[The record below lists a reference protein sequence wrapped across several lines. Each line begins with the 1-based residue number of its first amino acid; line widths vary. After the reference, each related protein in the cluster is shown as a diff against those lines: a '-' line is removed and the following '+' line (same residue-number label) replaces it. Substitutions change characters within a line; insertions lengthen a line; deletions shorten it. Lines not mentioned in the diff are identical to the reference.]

1 METLAY
7 KPNVGEVV
15 ERLRKLYA
23 REALDQ
29 VFASF
34 EIPNPALERFAA
46 RYPTP
51 FCEYP
56 DPQERVAFW
65 QDALAVHAALEDD
78 SVPCAYLSEFD
89 QGLYGGLVGGDV
101 RFVAHPENGWVSS
114 MVPPLL
120 KEWADFDRLPDPKS
134 SPWLERYRHQ
144 MKLFVEGAAGRYGI
158 SHFIMIDALNFVYEL
173 VGATATYT
181 SLTDEPE
188 MVHRAVDFAY
198 DLNLMVQQMF
208 FEHVPLFSGGTVS
221 NMAQW
226 IPGRVVSESVDPY
239 HMTSVRYF
247 EQWGR
252 EPVERMFANFDGGVM
267 HLHGNGRHLL
277 EAVASISK
285 LRALY
290 LGDDRGYPLAIDVL
304 PQLRQRAATLP
315 FVTQIP
321 YDVFV
326 ERLEK
331 RQLVGGVFY
340 KVKQAPDAASVNRTM
355 EKVRAY
361 RA

>member
-1 METLAY
+1 METLSY
-7 KPNVGEVV
+7 KPNVDQVV
-15 ERLRKLYA
+15 ERLRRLYA
-23 REALDQ
+23 REAPGE

-34 EIPNPALERFAA
+34 EVPNPAMERFAA

-51 FCEYP
+51 FCDYP

-65 QDALAVHAALEDD
+65 QDALSVHATLEDD

-120 KEWADFDRLPDPKS
+120 KDWSEFDQLPDPKA
-134 SPWLERYRHQ
+134 SPWLECYRRQ
-144 MKLFVEGAAGRYGI
+144 MELFVEGARGRYGI
-158 SHFIMIDALNFVYEL
+158 SHFIMIDSLNFVYEL

-181 SLTDEPE
+181 SLTDAPE

-198 DLNLMVQQMF
+198 DLNLMVQRMF
-208 FEHVPLFSGGTVS
+208 FEHVPLFRSGTVS

-226 IPGRVVSESVDPY
+226 MPGRIVSESVDPY

-277 EAVASISK
+277 EAVSSITK
-285 LRALY
+285 LKALY
-290 LGDDRGYPLAIDVL
+290 LGDDRGYATAADVL
-304 PQLRQRAATLP
+304 PRLRERAPMLP

-321 YDVFV
+321 YASFV
-326 ERLEK
+326 EKLEK
-331 RQLVGGVFY
+331 HELVGGVFY
-340 KVKQAPDAASVNRTM
+340 KVKDAPDASSANRTM
-355 EKVRAY
+355 ERVRAY

>member
-1 METLAY
+1 METLSY
-7 KPNVGEVV
+7 KPNAGAVV
-15 ERLRKLYA
+15 ERLRRLYA
-23 REALDQ
+23 RQAQDE

-34 EIPNPALERFAA
+34 EIPNPALDRFAA
-46 RYPTP
+46 QHPTP
-51 FCEYP
+51 FCDYP
-56 DPQERVAFW
+56 DPHERVRFW
-65 QDALAVHAALEDD
+65 QDALSVHATLEDD

-120 KEWADFDRLPDPKS
+120 KAWSDFDRLPDPAA
-134 SPWLERYRHQ
+134 SPWLECYRSQ
-144 MKLFVEGAAGRYGI
+144 LKLFVEGARGRFGV
-158 SHFIMIDALNFVYEL
+158 SHFIMIDSLNFVYEL

-181 SLTDEPE
+181 ALTDEPE

-198 DLNLMVQQMF
+198 DLNLMVQRMF
-208 FEHVPLFSGGTVS
+208 FEHVPLFQGGTVS

-226 IPGRVVSESVDPY
+226 IPGRIVSESVDPY

-247 EQWGR
+247 ETWGR
-252 EPVERMFANFDGGVM
+252 EPVERMLANFDGGVM

-285 LRALY
+285 LKALY
-290 LGDDRGYPLAIDVL
+290 LGDDRGYPEAADVL
-304 PQLRQRAATLP
+304 PKLRQRAATLP

-321 YDVFV
+321 YAPFIEKL
-326 ERLEK
+326 ERHELT
-331 RQLVGGVFY
+331 GGVFY
-340 KVKQAPDAASVNRTM
+340 KVKGAPDAGSANRAM
-355 EKVRAY
+355 ERVRAY

>member
-1 METLAY
+1 METLSY
-7 KPNVGEVV
+7 KPNVDQVL
-15 ERLRKLYA
+15 ERLRRLYA
-23 REALDQ
+23 REALDE

-34 EIPNPALERFAA
+34 EIPNPAMDRFAA

-51 FCEYP
+51 FCDYP
-56 DPQERVAFW
+56 DPNERVEFW
-65 QDALAVHAALEDD
+65 RDALSVHASLEDD
-78 SVPCAYLSEFD
+78 SIPCAYLSEFD

-120 KEWADFDRLPDPKS
+120 KDWSEFDRLPNPNS

-144 MKLFVEGAAGRYGI
+144 MKLFAEGARGRYGI
-158 SHFIMIDALNFVYEL
+158 SHLIMIDSLNFVYEL

-181 SLTDEPE
+181 SLTDEPG

-198 DLNLMVQQMF
+198 DLNLMVQRMF
-208 FEHVPLFSGGTVS
+208 FEHVSLFRSGTVS
-221 NMAQW
+221 NMSQW
-226 IPGRVVSESVDPY
+226 IPGRVVSESVDPF

-247 EQWGR
+247 EEWGR

-277 EAVASISK
+277 EAVASIPK
-285 LRALY
+285 LKALY
-290 LGDDRGYPLAIDVL
+290 LGDDRGYATAADVL
-304 PQLRQRAATLP
+304 PRLRQRAATLP

-321 YDVFV
+321 YASFF
-326 ERLEK
+326 EKLEK
-331 RQLVGGVFY
+331 HELVGGVFY
-340 KVKQAPDAASVNRTM
+340 KVKDAPDAASANRTM
-355 EKVRAY
+355 ERVRAY

>member
-1 METLAY
+1 METLSY
-7 KPNVGEVV
+7 KPNIGAVV
-15 ERLRKLYA
+15 ERLQRLYTRQA
-23 REALDQ
+23 QDE

-34 EIPNPALERFAA
+34 EIPNAALERFAA

-51 FCEYP
+51 FCDYP
-56 DPQERVAFW
+56 DPEERVAFW
-65 QDALAVHAALEDD
+65 RDALAVHASLEDD

-120 KEWADFDRLPDPKS
+120 KDWSEFDALPEPGK

-144 MKLFVEGAAGRYGI
+144 MKLFVEGAHGRHGI
-158 SHFIMIDALNFVYEL
+158 SHFIMIDSLNFVYEL
-173 VGATATYT
+173 VGATATYA
-181 SLTDEPE
+181 SLIDTPD

-198 DLNLMVQQMF
+198 DLNLMVQRMF
-208 FEHVPLFSGGTVS
+208 FEHVPLFRGGTVS

-226 IPGRVVSESVDPY
+226 IPGRIVSESVDPY

-252 EPVERMFANFDGGVM
+252 EPVERMFANFDGGVV

-277 EAVASISK
+277 EAVSTITNLK
-285 LRALY
+285 TLLF
-290 LGDDRGYPLAIDVL
+290 GDDHGYPLAADVL
-304 PQLRQRAATLP
+304 PQLRPRAGTLP
-315 FVTQIP
+315 LVAHIQYP
-321 YDVFV
+321 SL
-326 ERLEK
+326 LEK
-331 RQLVGGVFY
+331 LERHELVGGVFY
-340 KVKQAPDAASVNRTM
+340 KVKDAPDASSANRTM